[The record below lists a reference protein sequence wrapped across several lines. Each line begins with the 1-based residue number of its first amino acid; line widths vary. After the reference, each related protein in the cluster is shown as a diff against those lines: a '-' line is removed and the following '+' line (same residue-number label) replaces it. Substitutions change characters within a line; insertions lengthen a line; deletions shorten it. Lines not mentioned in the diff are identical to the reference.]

1 MPQGSIL
8 GPILFLIYIN
18 DFPDCTT
25 FFKFTLFAD
34 DSNLLCKF
42 KTTDSTLTHQLATTE
57 LSKVNKWLN
66 SNKIKI
72 NVSKCKFIVFNYRR
86 VTILPPLV
94 FGGGYILETDQIKF
108 LGLIIDKNLKFTE
121 HINKIKSKIS
131 RTTGLLYKLNKFLP
145 DYILKS
151 IYQSLISPFL
161 SYGIEAWHSAPQYL
175 TQKLFIIQKKAV
187 RAICSLNYN
196 DHTSNHFKELGI
208 LKLVDIY
215 NENLITYIFDTLK
228 SNLNVNVAQF
238 ITFKNQ
244 IHNYPTRYNNSL
256 NIPLLRRSK
265 SQTGFLYRGI
275 QEWNKLPMY
284 ILESDSKQ
292 IIRSRVRQYYLSSY

>member
-1 MPQGSIL
+1 MA
-8 GPILFLIYIN
+8 F
-18 DFPDCTT
+18 
-25 FFKFTLFAD
+25 
-34 DSNLLCKF
+34 
-42 KTTDSTLTHQLATTE
+42 
-57 LSKVNKWLN
+57 
-66 SNKIKI
+66 
-72 NVSKCKFIVFNYRR
+72 
-86 VTILPPLV
+86 
-94 FGGGYILETDQIKF
+94 
-108 LGLIIDKNLKFTE
+108 
-121 HINKIKSKIS
+121 
-131 RTTGLLYKLNKFLP
+131 
-145 DYILKS
+145 
-151 IYQSLISPFL
+151 
-161 SYGIEAWHSAPQYL
+161 SAPVPNSKTFYHP
-175 TQKLFIIQKKAV
+175 KKAV

-244 IHNYPTRYNNSL
+244 IHNYPTRYSNKL

-275 QEWNKLPMY
+275 QQWNKLPNY

-292 IIRSRVRQYYLSSY
+292 IIRARLRQYYLSSY